1 MISGAQPTSLV
12 ANNTIYQ
19 PVGDAI
25 RVQSGSNGTRLRNNI
40 LYVAA
45 GYNLYV
51 TPDSQARFN
60 SDYNLLFTSGAGQ
73 VGFWDGAD
81 LSRADW
87 FYELGSDAHSISG
100 DPLFV
105 DPAGPDGQLG
115 YQDGVD
121 YGQDDNF
128 HTLDGSPV
136 VDAGDPTSPF
146 NLEPVPNGGRV
157 NIGLDGNTPLANLS
171 PAQLVQVLAPAGL
184 EKFEVG
190 QQVVINWRSF
200 GLAPTD
206 PVDIDLMESGNPDPV
221 ASIASGALN
230 NDTFAWI
237 IPGGIPL
244 GNQYQIR
251 VTVAA
256 QQAVSQNFQIVNP
269 GTNYYVNDAGTA
281 GDVFTSAIGD
291 NANSGKSP
299 DAPMASLAALLRA
312 YDIDPGDTIYVDAGT
327 YQLTQNIL
335 ITAQDSGL
343 RIVGPDGAVA
353 LLNRGNT
360 GGSSYVIELQNAD
373 DVTLEHLW
381 LTGAYDGDLCGPG
394 ERQRST
400 HPAADGRVRQQQ
412 PGDLAARLQRPG
424 HDPEQHVLR
433 TPGAPGDSNRM
444 PSMWTE
450 PTH

>member
-1 MISGAQPTSLV
+1 MAGVETVDNRVHDNTIGIFSQHSGLVRDNRVWHNANIGIVMDRATVSGNRVYANSIGIQTSGPYGFGGQILNNLVYANANEGLLISGAQPTSLV

-19 PVGDAI
+19 PVGDAV
-25 RVQSGSNGTRLRNNI
+25 RVQGGSNGTRCATTSSTSTPATTSTSHPIARPVSI
-40 LYVAA
+40 AITTCCSPAA
-45 GYNLYV
+45 RDRSASGKARALPRGPIGSTNWAP
-51 TPDSQARFN
+51 TPTASRVIPSSSIRPAPTASWATRAASTTARTT
-60 SDYNLLFTSGAGQ
+60 TSTRST
-73 VGFWDGAD
+73 VRR
-81 LSRADW
+81 SSTRA
-87 FYELGSDAHSISG
+87 IQ
-100 DPLFV
+100 PR
-105 DPAGPDGQLG
+105 PI
-115 YQDGVD
+115 
-121 YGQDDNF
+121 
-128 HTLDGSPV
+128 
-136 VDAGDPTSPF
+136 

-190 QQVVINWRSF
+190 QQVLINWRSF

-281 GDVFTSAIGD
+281 GDVFTSAVGD

-299 DAPMASLAALLRA
+299 DAPMASLAALLLA

-335 ITAQDSGL
+335 ITAQDSGVTDRGPRWGRGL
-343 RIVGPDGAVA
+343 VEPREHGRFIVCD
-353 LLNRGNT
+353 
-360 GGSSYVIELQNAD
+360 
-373 DVTLEHLW
+373 
-381 LTGAYDGDLCGPG
+381 
-394 ERQRST
+394 
-400 HPAADGRVRQQQ
+400 
-412 PGDLAARLQRPG
+412 
-424 HDPEQHVLR
+424 
-433 TPGAPGDSNRM
+433 
-444 PSMWTE
+444 
-450 PTH
+450 